1 MADRAELKGRAK
13 ECLKQYYWMALLV
26 SIIASVLGAGQNYSF
41 NFNINTKNTT
51 STAGMYNGDVDHSA
65 YITMLAIIAVALIII
80 FLIGILIQTFLS
92 NVVQVG
98 LCSYFLESRKTKT
111 DAGFSRLF
119 YGFGCGSYLNLVKA
133 MFMKS
138 LIVFGWWLLL
148 IIPGIIKEYEYSMV
162 PYLLAEQPEM
172 DYRTALNRSRSLM
185 NGHKWDF
192 FVLQLSFIG
201 WRLLGIMMCCIGVM
215 FVVPYENA
223 TYAEFYAELNKNEIE
238 I

>member
-1 MADRAELKGRAK
+1 MADRAKLKGRAK

-41 NFNINTKNTT
+41 NLNFNTKNMT
-51 STAGMYNGDVDHSA
+51 STVGIYNGDVDHSA
-65 YITMLAIIAVALIII
+65 YITMLVIIAVVLIII

-111 DAGFSRLF
+111 DAGFPRLF
-119 YGFGCGSYLNLVKA
+119 YGFSCGSYLNVVKV
-133 MFMKS
+133 MFMKN

-162 PYLLAEQPEM
+162 PYILAEHPKI
-172 DYRTALNRSRSLM
+172 DYKIAMSTSKNMMA
-185 NGHKWDF
+185 GHKWEL

-201 WRLLGIMMCCIGVM
+201 WKLIGIMLCCIGIVFVM
-215 FVVPYENA
+215 PYENA
-223 TYAEFYAELNKNEIE
+223 TYTEFYKELESNKSEA
-238 I
+238 